1 MTQVSFY
8 ILKTAGEAAQLG
20 FACRLAEK
28 AHSENHSVYL
38 HTPDTQLAQLD
49 ALLWTFRQGS
59 FVPHA
64 QSNGDGQDD
73 AQTPV
78 MIGSKQPPVRLDDVL
93 INLCGEVPAFFSRFR
108 RAVEIVIPE
117 HKEAARERYKFY
129 KDRGYALE
137 THNIS

>member
-28 AHSENHSVYL
+28 AHSENHTIYL
-38 HTPDTQLAQLD
+38 HTLDAQRAQLD

-64 QSNGDGQDD
+64 QCNGDGQDD
-73 AQTPV
+73 GQSPV
-78 MIGSKQPPVRLDDVL
+78 IIGSEQPPARLDDVL
-93 INLCGEVPAFFSRFR
+93 INLCGEVPAFFSRFQ
-108 RAVEIVIPE
+108 RAIEIVIPE
-117 HKEAARERYKFY
+117 QKEAARDRYKFY